1 MKNYFLIS
9 VLFLCLIVPYASA
22 ENETVNERLVR
33 VEQSVK
39 SLDKRVEQS
48 VKSLNKQIEQSVKS
62 LNKRIDDT
70 NARIDMLRQDMNKQN
85 ELLRQ
90 DMNKQN
96 ELLRQDMNKQNEL
109 LRQDM
114 NNQLD
119 FFGNLMIISIA
130 SSFTIIVLICSLI
143 AYIFYDRKSAAK
155 PANKKIEDMEKAHHD
170 SISTIKAIQENI
182 TTLENDRN
190 NFKDKIKQVWD
201 RLDQITPQLSPA

>member
-48 VKSLNKQIEQSVKS
+48 VKSINKQIEQSVKS

-70 NARIDMLRQDMNKQN
+70 NARIDM
-85 ELLRQ
+85 LRQ

-182 TTLENDRN
+182 TTLEND
-190 NFKDKIKQVWD
+190 
-201 RLDQITPQLSPA
+201 